1 MATDPKIGGCI
12 DILIEYKKGGYT
24 LDQAV
29 ERFRKLSG
37 LRYEVAESYI
47 KSMSRDN
54 IVSLDAK
61 RKVMNQSKEIDD
73 DDIAG

>member
-37 LRYEVAESYI
+37 LRYDVAESYI
-47 KSMSRDN
+47 KSMNRDN
-54 IVSLDAK
+54 IISLEAK
-61 RKVMNQSKEIDD
+61 RKFMEREDEP
-73 DDIAG
+73 DIAG

>member
-37 LRYEVAESYI
+37 LRYDVAESYI
-47 KSMSRDN
+47 KSMNRDN
-54 IVSLDAK
+54 IISLEAK
-61 RKVMNQSKEIDD
+61 RKLMETNDEPDL
-73 DDIAG
+73 AG